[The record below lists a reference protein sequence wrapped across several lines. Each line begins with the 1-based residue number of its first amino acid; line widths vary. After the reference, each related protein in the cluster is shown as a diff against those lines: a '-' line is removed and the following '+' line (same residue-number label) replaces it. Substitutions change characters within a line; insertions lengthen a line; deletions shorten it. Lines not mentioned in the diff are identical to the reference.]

1 MGKNNSKIVTL
12 LISFLLALLLWVYAN
27 NDSDNMVYSK
37 IEDIPIVLTNTSV
50 LEQNDF
56 IISVSTDNIDS
67 MKIYGKGSL
76 VKSLDNKNIQASVDL
91 KDISSEGT
99 YTLNINI
106 KGVPNDVTIV
116 DQNPNTIKV
125 TVDKI
130 GNKSLSVPVIKSTG
144 QVKEGYSV
152 LSLSSEVE
160 DVNISGPS
168 DSVDKVEAIMG
179 NVDVTNKSGDF
190 SSPATL
196 YAVDANNKKIEDVT
210 LSPATT
216 NVKVSIGKV
225 KNVPIKVKTSGSVMD
240 GYKVTSIKPSVT
252 TVTISG
258 KDEILNTVN
267 EINTES
273 ISLDEVNETFEKNV
287 KLDIPQG
294 IHIVNA
300 KDSIGV
306 NVFID
311 KQNQKTVYIN
321 SFTFDYLGSG
331 LTAEVLDE
339 NISVLL
345 SGEEEDLSSISEKN
359 LTGSI
364 DLSGLKEG
372 EYNVDIKISTQGL
385 PEGVSIRSVSQNSV
399 LVKITKE

>member
-1 MGKNNSKIVTL
+1 MGKNNKMVTL

-27 NDSDNMVYSK
+27 NDSDNMLYSK

-56 IISVSTDNIDS
+56 IISVSTDKIDS
-67 MKIYGKGSL
+67 MKVYGKGSL

-99 YTLNINI
+99 YTLNISI

-130 GNKSLSVPVIKSTG
+130 GNKSLSVPVIKPTG

-168 DSVDKVEAIMG
+168 DSVEKVEAIMG
-179 NVDVTNKSGDF
+179 NVDVTNKSVDF
-190 SSPATL
+190 SSSATL
-196 YAVDANNKKIEDVT
+196 YAVDANNKKIPDVT

-216 NVKVSIGKV
+216 KVDVAIGKV

-240 GYKVTSIKPSVT
+240 GYKVTSIKPSIS
-252 TVTISG
+252 TVTISAT
-258 KDEILNTVN
+258 DDILNTIN
-267 EINTES
+267 AINTES
-273 ISLDEVNETFEKNV
+273 VYLDDSSESFNKNV
-287 KLDIPQG
+287 KLAVPQG
-294 IHIVNA
+294 VNIVNA
-300 KDSIGV
+300 RDNIDVS
-306 NVFID
+306 VFID

-321 SFTFDYLGSG
+321 SFTFENLGSG
-331 LTAEVLDE
+331 LSAEVLDDD
-339 NISVLL
+339 ISVLL
-345 SGEEEDLSSISEKN
+345 SGEEKYLGSITEKN
-359 LTGSI
+359 LTGVV

-372 EYNVDIKISTQGL
+372 EYNVGIKISTQGL
-385 PEGVSIRSVSQNSV
+385 PEGVSIKSVSQNSV
-399 LVKITKE
+399 LVKITKG

>member
-1 MGKNNSKIVTL
+1 MGKNNKMVTL

-56 IISVSTDNIDS
+56 IISVSTDKIDS
-67 MKIYGKGSL
+67 MKVYGKGSL

-99 YTLNINI
+99 YTLNISI

-130 GNKSLSVPVIKSTG
+130 GNKSLSVPVIKPTG

-168 DSVDKVEAIMG
+168 DSVEKVEAIMG
-179 NVDVTNKSGDF
+179 NVDVTNKSVDF
-190 SSPATL
+190 SSSATL
-196 YAVDANNKKIEDVT
+196 YAVDANNKKIPDVT

-216 NVKVSIGKV
+216 KVDVAIGKV

-240 GYKVTSIKPSVT
+240 GYKVTSIKPSIS
-252 TVTISG
+252 TVTISAT
-258 KDEILNTVN
+258 DDILNTIN
-267 EINTES
+267 AINTES
-273 ISLDEVNETFEKNV
+273 VYLDDSSESFNKNV
-287 KLDIPQG
+287 KLAVPQG
-294 IHIVNA
+294 VNIVNA
-300 KDSIGV
+300 RDNIDVS
-306 NVFID
+306 VFID

-321 SFTFDYLGSG
+321 SFTFENLGSG
-331 LTAEVLDE
+331 LSAEVLDDD
-339 NISVLL
+339 ISVLL
-345 SGEEEDLSSISEKN
+345 SGEEKYLGSITEKN
-359 LTGSI
+359 LTGVV

-372 EYNVDIKISTQGL
+372 EYNVGIKISTQGL
-385 PEGVSIRSVSQNSV
+385 PEGVSIKSVSQNSV
-399 LVKITKE
+399 LVKITKG

>member
-37 IEDIPIVLTNTSV
+37 IEDIPIVLTNTSI

-331 LTAEVLDE
+331 LTAEVLDD
-339 NISVLL
+339 NVSVLL

>member
-1 MGKNNSKIVTL
+1 MGKNNKIVTL

-56 IISVSTDNIDS
+56 IVSVSDDNIDS
-67 MKIYGKGSL
+67 MKVYGKGSL

-99 YTLNINI
+99 YTLNISI
-106 KGVPNDVTIV
+106 KGIPNDVTIV
-116 DQNPNTIKV
+116 DQNPNSIKV
-125 TVDKI
+125 TVDKM
-130 GNKSLSVPVIKSTG
+130 GNKSLSVPIIKSTG
-144 QVKEGYSV
+144 QVREGYSV
-152 LSLSSEVE
+152 LSLASDVE

-210 LSPATT
+210 LSPSTT
-216 NVKVSIGKV
+216 RVDVAIGKI

-252 TVTISG
+252 TVTISAT
-258 KDEILNTVN
+258 DDILNT
-267 EINTES
+267 INAIDTES
-273 ISLDEVNETFEKNV
+273 VYLDGASETFNKNV

-294 IHIVNA
+294 VNIINV
-300 KDSIGV
+300 KDNIDVS
-306 NVFID
+306 VFID

-321 SFTFDYLGSG
+321 SFTFENLGSG
-331 LTAEVLDE
+331 LTAEVLDD

-345 SGEEEDLSSISEKN
+345 SGEEKHLDSITEKN
-359 LTGSI
+359 LIGAI

-372 EYNVDIKISTQGL
+372 EYNVGIKISTQGL
-385 PEGVSIRSVSQNSV
+385 PEGVSIKSVSQNSV

>member
-385 PEGVSIRSVSQNSV
+385 PEGVSIKSVSQNSV

>member
-27 NDSDNMVYSK
+27 NDSDNIVYSK
-37 IEDIPIVLTNTSV
+37 IEDIPIVLTNTSI

-385 PEGVSIRSVSQNSV
+385 PEGVSIKSVSQNSV

>member
-37 IEDIPIVLTNTSV
+37 IEDIPIVLTNTSI

-385 PEGVSIRSVSQNSV
+385 PEGVSIKSVSQNSV

>member
-1 MGKNNSKIVTL
+1 MGKNNNKIVTL

-67 MKIYGKGSL
+67 MKVYGKGSL

-125 TVDKI
+125 TVDKK
-130 GNKSLSVPVIKSTG
+130 GNKSLSVPIIKSTG
-144 QVKEGYSV
+144 EVREGYSV
-152 LSLSSEVE
+152 LSLSPEVE

-179 NVDVTNKSGDF
+179 NVDVTNKSDDF
-190 SSPATL
+190 SSTATL
-196 YAVDANNKKIEDVT
+196 YAVDENNKKIADVT

-216 NVKVSIGKV
+216 RVNIEIGKI
-225 KNVPIKVKTSGSVMD
+225 KNVPINVKTSGSVMD
-240 GYKVTSIKPSVT
+240 GYKITSIKPSTT
-252 TVTISG
+252 TVTISAT
-258 KDEILNTVN
+258 DDVLNTIN

-273 ISLDEVNETFEKNV
+273 ISLDGVSESFDRNV

-294 IHIVNA
+294 VHIVNTR
-300 KDSIGV
+300 DTIDV

-321 SFTFDYLGSG
+321 SFTFENLGSG
-331 LTAEVLDE
+331 LSAEVLDDD
-339 NISVLL
+339 ISVLL
-345 SGEEEDLSSISEKN
+345 SGEEKYLSSITEKN
-359 LTGSI
+359 LTGVV

-372 EYNVDIKISTQGL
+372 EYNVGIKISTQGL
-385 PEGVSIRSVSQNSV
+385 PEGVSIKSVSQNSV

>member
-27 NDSDNMVYSK
+27 NDSDNIVYSK
-37 IEDIPIVLTNTSV
+37 IEDIPIVLTNTSI

-331 LTAEVLDE
+331 LTAEVLDD
-339 NISVLL
+339 NVSVLL

>member
-67 MKIYGKGSL
+67 MKVYGKGSL

-216 NVKVSIGKV
+216 NVEVSIGKV

-321 SFTFDYLGSG
+321 SFTFDHLGSG
-331 LTAEVLDE
+331 LTAEVLDD
-339 NISVLL
+339 NVSILL
-345 SGEEEDLSSISEKN
+345 SGEEKYLSSITEKN
-359 LTGSI
+359 LTGVV

-372 EYNVDIKISTQGL
+372 EHNVDIKISTQGL
-385 PEGVSIRSVSQNSV
+385 PEGVSIKSVSQNSV

>member
-37 IEDIPIVLTNTSV
+37 IEGIPIVLTNTSI

-144 QVKEGYSV
+144 QVKDGYSV

-179 NVDVTNKSGDF
+179 NVDVTNKSDDF

-196 YAVDANNKKIEDVT
+196 YAVDENNKKIADVT

-225 KNVPIKVKTSGSVMD
+225 KNVPIKVKTSGSVME
-240 GYKVTSIKPSVT
+240 GYKVTNIKPSIT
-252 TVTISG
+252 TVTISAT
-258 KDEILNTVN
+258 DDVLNTIN

-273 ISLDEVNETFEKNV
+273 ISLDGVSESFDRNV

-294 IHIVNA
+294 VHIVNTR
-300 KDSIGV
+300 DTIDV

-321 SFTFDYLGSG
+321 SFTFDHLGSG
-331 LTAEVLDE
+331 LTAEVLDD
-339 NISVLL
+339 NVSVLL
-345 SGEEEDLSSISEKN
+345 SGEEKYLSSITEKN
-359 LTGSI
+359 LTGVV

-372 EYNVDIKISTQGL
+372 EHNVDIKISTQGL

>member
-1 MGKNNSKIVTL
+1 MGKNNKIVTL

-56 IISVSTDNIDS
+56 IVSVSDDNIDS
-67 MKIYGKGSL
+67 MKVYGKGSL

-99 YTLNINI
+99 YTLNISI
-106 KGVPNDVTIV
+106 KGIPNDVTIV
-116 DQNPNTIKV
+116 DQNPNSIKV
-125 TVDKI
+125 TVDKM
-130 GNKSLSVPVIKSTG
+130 GNKSLSVPIIKSTG
-144 QVKEGYSV
+144 QVREGYSV
-152 LSLSSEVE
+152 LSLASDVE

-210 LSPATT
+210 LSPSTT
-216 NVKVSIGKV
+216 RVDVAIGKI

-252 TVTISG
+252 TVTISAT
-258 KDEILNTVN
+258 DDILNT
-267 EINTES
+267 INAIDTES
-273 ISLDEVNETFEKNV
+273 VYLDGASETFNKNV

-294 IHIVNA
+294 VNIINA
-300 KDSIGV
+300 KDNIDVS
-306 NVFID
+306 VFID

-321 SFTFDYLGSG
+321 SFTFENLGSG
-331 LTAEVLDE
+331 LTAEVLDD

-345 SGEEEDLSSISEKN
+345 SGEEKHLDSITEKN
-359 LTGSI
+359 LIGAI

-372 EYNVDIKISTQGL
+372 EYNVGIKISTQGL
-385 PEGVSIRSVSQNSV
+385 PEGVSIKSVSQNSV

>member
-1 MGKNNSKIVTL
+1 MGKNNKMVTL

-56 IISVSTDNIDS
+56 IISVSTDKIDS
-67 MKIYGKGSL
+67 MKVYGKGSL

-99 YTLNINI
+99 YTLNISI

-130 GNKSLSVPVIKSTG
+130 GNKSLSVPVIKPSG

-168 DSVDKVEAIMG
+168 DSVEKVEAIMG
-179 NVDVTNKSGDF
+179 NVDVTNKSVDF
-190 SSPATL
+190 SSSATL
-196 YAVDANNKKIEDVT
+196 YAVDANNKKIPDVT

-216 NVKVSIGKV
+216 KVDVAIGKV

-240 GYKVTSIKPSVT
+240 GYKVTSIKPSIS
-252 TVTISG
+252 TVTISAT
-258 KDEILNTVN
+258 DDILNTIN
-267 EINTES
+267 AINTES
-273 ISLDEVNETFEKNV
+273 VYLDDSSESFNKNV
-287 KLDIPQG
+287 KLAVPQG
-294 IHIVNA
+294 VNIVNA
-300 KDSIGV
+300 RDNIDVS
-306 NVFID
+306 VFID

-321 SFTFDYLGSG
+321 SFTFENLGSG
-331 LTAEVLDE
+331 LSAEVLDDD
-339 NISVLL
+339 ISVLL
-345 SGEEEDLSSISEKN
+345 SGEEKYLGSITEKN
-359 LTGSI
+359 LTGVV

-372 EYNVDIKISTQGL
+372 EYNVGIKISTQGL
-385 PEGVSIRSVSQNSV
+385 PEGVSIKSVSQNSV
-399 LVKITKE
+399 LVKITKG